1 MKVLAFQAQIPCD
14 GILQV
19 PPDIAAQIPDHDR
32 VRVVL
37 LIGESTEDEAWRTL
51 TADRFLA
58 GYSESDAIYDIL

>member
-1 MKVLAFQAQIPCD
+1 MKVLEFQAQIPSD

-19 PPDIAAQIPDHDR
+19 PPDIAAQIPDADR

-37 LIGESTEDEAWRTL
+37 LVGDSFEEEDWKRL

-58 GYSESDAIYDIL
+58 GYSQSDDIYGSL